1 MNRNK
6 IIKEIAEISNDDP
19 KDVSFGLYGNWIE
32 DHKDYRI
39 IFGRLPNRKKYT
51 KPTFV
56 TEIEHENNLVCQHDT
71 CYNYYS
77 VPLLLVSGS
86 DDGLPNLKTALVCC
100 IDCGIEY
107 FNQYWKDL

>member
-1 MNRNK
+1 MSRRNK

-19 KDVSFGLYGNWIE
+19 KDISFGLYGNWIE

-56 TEIEHENNLVCQHDT
+56 TELEHQRYKVCDHNF
-71 CYNYYS
+71 CYNFYS
-77 VPLLLVSGS
+77 DPLLLVSGS
-86 DDGLPNLKTALVCC
+86 DDGLPNLETLLVCC
-100 IDCGIEY
+100 IDCGIGY
-107 FNQYWKDL
+107 FNDYWK